1 MQNAL
6 HRSIRI
12 GLLSMLAAA
21 AFGPV
26 VAFAQ
31 GSAGGSIGNDEKSLS
46 GSREAPRSAE
56 PARRSRSKPEAAEP
70 RRAARTGGGSSGG
83 NFDGAWM
90 VMSIGCG
97 GTTTGAVMVTSGR
110 IIAQGVSGN
119 VSPNGSAR
127 TTGNFGNGIT
137 ATSSGHFSGRSGS
150 GTWRQSTGCGGTW
163 TATKQ

>member
-70 RRAARTGGGSSGG
+70 RRAARTGGGSSG

-90 VMSIGCG
+90 VTSIGCG
-97 GTTTGAVMVTSGR
+97 GTTTGAVM
-110 IIAQGVSGN
+110 
-119 VSPNGSAR
+119 
-127 TTGNFGNGIT
+127 
-137 ATSSGHFSGRSGS
+137 
-150 GTWRQSTGCGGTW
+150 
-163 TATKQ
+163 